1 MMKAE
6 IEKVEVL
13 DLGIMNY
20 DKCLNKMY
28 EIRDQRK
35 IGVGRDIL
43 ILVEHHPVAT
53 LGRRGEMDEII
64 DDELPVYKI
73 ERGGKSTYHAPGQVV
88 LYPVM
93 YMGEGNRDVRGW
105 VRHLEGFVID
115 LLNDFGIK
123 TSVKPDL
130 PGVWVNKTDKKIA
143 SIGISIEGWVSFHGI
158 SINVTID
165 TDEFNRINPC
175 GLGAEVMTNMLQEG
189 VECSVEDVKEWI
201 KLNADRLH
209 PSKARPA
216 PNRL

>member
-43 ILVEHHPVAT
+43 ILVEHPPVAT

-73 ERGGKSTYHAPGQVV
+73 ERGGKSTYHAPGGENGSCEFVV
-88 LYPVM
+88 SWYAF
-93 YMGEGNRDVRGW
+93 GCSSGI
-105 VRHLEGFVID
+105 FVI
-115 LLNDFGIK
+115 
-123 TSVKPDL
+123 
-130 PGVWVNKTDKKIA
+130 
-143 SIGISIEGWVSFHGI
+143 GWDS
-158 SINVTID
+158 
-165 TDEFNRINPC
+165 
-175 GLGAEVMTNMLQEG
+175 
-189 VECSVEDVKEWI
+189 
-201 KLNADRLH
+201 
-209 PSKARPA
+209 
-216 PNRL
+216 